1 MIFATCG
8 NVLTIIALLGPM
20 SSAVIGRVRQRR
32 DVQACRALQ
41 EGAVRAVGGERR
53 SPDKCYALPVSN
65 AAIRKYERT
74 NRSCFQAVTQSF
86 ITPTCS
92 LLKMRALISGW
103 LCLFCSTIAAAA
115 FSSSCIQDI
124 SWIIFFFFL
133 ANSTT
138 LFSVL
143 TWKTSRI
150 QKHLTAFWASNL
162 EPSPLHCFHA
172 SSCQDTIKSL
182 KICSVLLQRLYLD
195 CNSLASTAVH
205 SMSH

>member
-8 NVLTIIALLGPM
+8 NVLTIIALLGLM

-41 EGAVRAVGGERR
+41 EGAAQATGGERR
-53 SPDKCYALPVSN
+53 SPDKRYALPMSN

-74 NRSCFQAVTQSF
+74 NRSCSQAVTQSF

-103 LCLFCSTIAAAA
+103 LCLFCSTVTQPPSPPPA
-115 FSSSCIQDI
+115 SKTSLLYQDVGLL
-124 SWIIFFFFL
+124 FFFLFL
-133 ANSTT
+133 ANSAR
-138 LFSVL
+138 LFFSVL
-143 TWKTSRI
+143 PWKTSRV

-162 EPSPLHCFHA
+162 EPSPPPLFPC
-172 SSCQDTIKSL
+172 
-182 KICSVLLQRLYLD
+182 VLLPRYYQISEDMQRAAPEVV
-195 CNSLASTAVH
+195 S
-205 SMSH
+205 